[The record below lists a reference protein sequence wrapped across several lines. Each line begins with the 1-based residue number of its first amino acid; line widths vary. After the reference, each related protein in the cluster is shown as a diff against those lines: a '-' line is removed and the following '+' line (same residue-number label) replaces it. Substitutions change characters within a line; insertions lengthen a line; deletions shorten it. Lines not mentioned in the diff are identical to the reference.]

1 MTEKEVYKEL
11 AQRYI
16 HSAKQ
21 QIAHGFNIEEV
32 IAFIGYHA
40 FECLCSA
47 VIVHFNYQSPKN
59 HEKKL
64 NVFLKLCKKH
74 LGNSINLRAISLT
87 VLRLDGVRNKFLYP
101 ESQAGNMFK
110 SPKEQ
115 FTITEVKLLIRDVDK
130 IINQIINVI

>member
-16 HSAKQ
+16 DSAKQ
-21 QIAHGFNIEEV
+21 HIAQGINTEEV
-32 IAFIGYHA
+32 IAFMAYHA

-64 NVFLKLCKKH
+64 NVFLKLCKKY
-74 LGNSINLRAISLT
+74 LGSSTNLRAVSLT
-87 VLRLDGVRNKFLYP
+87 VLRLSGVRNKFLYP
-101 ESQAGNMFK
+101 EPQAGNIFK
-110 SPKEQ
+110 SPKDQ
-115 FTITEVKLLIRDVDK
+115 FTLIEVRLLIQDVDK
-130 IINQIINVI
+130 IINQITKII